1 MLIETNK
8 LNSMELFQMLSSSI
22 LPRPIAWVGSISAN
36 AVPNLAPYSLFS
48 IASVT
53 PPMISIVVLN
63 RPGGADKDTLSNIK
77 ETEVFSVSV
86 VSRDLVKSMSA
97 TGMEFP
103 PDVNEFE
110 SSGLSQVECE
120 TIACVRC
127 AEAKLSLECKLREVL
142 KYGDD
147 GTSDSLILA
156 DVVAINIDDSIMR
169 GPQIDLDKLDP
180 VGHLI
185 GPLYSTTREKI
196 TPMS

>member
-1 MLIETNK
+1 
-8 LNSMELFQMLSSSI
+8 
-22 LPRPIAWVGSISAN
+22 
-36 AVPNLAPYSLFS
+36 
-48 IASVT
+48 
-53 PPMISIVVLN
+53 
-63 RPGGADKDTLSNIK
+63 
-77 ETEVFSVSV
+77 
-86 VSRDLVKSMSA
+86 MSA

-120 TIACVRC
+120 TIPCVRC